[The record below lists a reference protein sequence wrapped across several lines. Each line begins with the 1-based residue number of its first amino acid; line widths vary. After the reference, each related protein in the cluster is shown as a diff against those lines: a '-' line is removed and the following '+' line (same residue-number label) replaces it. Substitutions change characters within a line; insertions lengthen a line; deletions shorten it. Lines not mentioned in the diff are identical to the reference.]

1 MAWRQTFEATA
12 YSSDWRSC
20 GWEWGLALG
29 PLPLYLPLC
38 YGRRPSGTFAW
49 PLVPQHRK
57 QKAESKLD
65 LMLGG
70 AVLAAAAAAAEV
82 ARAALQGTLP
92 AGFRAAAAVAA
103 SSRSRRFQRRVA
115 TAACVGA
122 GVGITTCPLGR
133 D

>member
-57 QKAESKLD
+57 EKAESKA
-65 LMLGG
+65 G
-70 AVLAAAAAAAEV
+70 AYTRPL
-82 ARAALQGTLP
+82 LSSTW
-92 AGFRAAAAVAA
+92 AVSDTKAH
-103 SSRSRRFQRRVA
+103 
-115 TAACVGA
+115 
-122 GVGITTCPLGR
+122 P
-133 D
+133 